1 DAATPRLSSLQSSG
15 KLTANQV
22 QKIEQR
28 LPQAVDKLVN
38 HKGTAKGTAR
48 ARLRQQ
54 VLKGALQTAA
64 DTIHID
70 RATLVQELRSG
81 KSIADV
87 ANEHNV
93 SPDTVSKAIVDAA
106 TPRLSSLQSS
116 GKLTANQVQ
125 KIEQRLPQAV
135 DKLVNH
141 KGTAK
146 GTARARLRQQ
156 VLKGALQTAADTIH
170 IDRATLVQ
178 ELRSGKSIAD
188 VANEH
193 NVSPDTV
200 SKAIV
205 DAATNRL
212 SSLQSS
218 GKLTADQVQKIEQRL
233 PQAVDKL
240 VNHKGTAKG
249 TARARLRQQVLKGAL
264 QTAADTI
271 HIDRATLVQELRS
284 GKSIADVANEHN

>member
-1 DAATPRLSSLQSSG
+1 MKKTLVALVVAAVVLGGVGVAWSATSGGGTSSGPAATPDAV
-15 KLTANQV
+15 TAAAATATGAHPAL
-22 QKIEQR
+22 R
-28 LPQAVDKLVN
+28 RMLAALAVK
-38 HKGTAKGTAR
+38 
-48 ARLRQQ
+48 
-54 VLKGALQTAA
+54 TAA
-64 DTIHID
+64 DTIHVD
-70 RATLVQELRSG
+70 R
-81 KSIADV
+81 K
-87 ANEHNV
+87 
-93 SPDTVSKAIVDAA
+93 
-106 TPRLSSLQSS
+106 
-116 GKLTANQVQ
+116 
-125 KIEQRLPQAV
+125 
-135 DKLVNH
+135 
-141 KGTAK
+141 
-146 GTARARLRQQ
+146 
-156 VLKGALQTAADTIH
+156 
-170 IDRATLVQ
+170 TLVQ

-284 GKSIADVANEHN
+284 GKSIADVANEHNVSPDTVSKAIVDAATKQLSSLQSSGKLTADQVQKIEQRLPQAVDKLVNRTRGQHAPATTNGTGGDAQQSSIAA